1 MNFATGSFFFPK
13 DESDLRMRERLF
25 SLLQRLGEL
34 GRRVEDA
41 WIIALRSGAK
51 LTDCHTHENS
61 AVGVYFSQRRT
72 SILGWWL
79 AATRATPAGIG
90 ANLGHQGGP
99 TEASGWRS
107 ALQQVNRPARPAH
120 PGQKTSSQGVPAS
133 LGRVKLNRI
142 EGTSDKILKPLRSR
156 R

>member
-34 GRRVEDA
+34 GGRVEDA

-61 AVGVYFSQRRT
+61 AVDVYFSQRVVGGNAGNPSRASAPT
-72 SILGWWL
+72 SD
-79 AATRATPAGIG
+79 TRGVR
-90 ANLGHQGGP
+90 QR
-99 TEASGWRS
+99 SGWRS
-107 ALQQVNRPARPAH
+107 TLQQVNRPARPAH